1 MNRLQLPV
9 FVIAVLGCAIALL
22 ISVRTQEAQ
31 ATFTYLPFDL
41 VPRDPGDFMPTGAIV
56 NPRWD
61 YLNNIRKNP
70 LWGMQA
76 NTTFAEPDP
85 LVECPGA
92 TQDDSQPSDWFS
104 GSRPC
109 TTVLVT
115 QDSGAFCGPHAE
127 FAPVTYEGYLVWEG
141 HSGPYPFDDDDYEID
156 IFRDEDHALYTG
168 RRGLLGRGPGIEI
181 EFDSDE
187 TIDNYDG
194 IPWWQK
200 FHHHV
205 DNPDEGPGFVGDEI
219 LQARAIIIAP
229 ADLDGS
235 HGYSPE
241 LHPAW
246 LFMVR
251 YFPNVDEEHWAFF
264 ARNWGDKGYCSDADH
279 QLPIQD
285 IHALLPNPDAI
296 DGFAIG
302 DSVAIGD
309 DPSVE
314 GMGQQF
320 IRGQGLA
327 ITFHLPPPDAHGWI
341 AGDIHVGWRT
351 ANVPPP
357 APVPHPGPPPVPA
370 TFFQANKAE
379 YIVDRLVLQMKDD
392 QRAQYLKDMQTCRP
406 HVPPARGKIGF
417 QPPREALTHWP
428 PASPHRSPIQS
439 VVVTYPGRK
448 KRSNC
453 REQALCAAFKGRIPG
468 YPKLCDLTDKMPS
481 RKTSAQSPSRSS
493 SSDQ

>member
-1 MNRLQLPV
+1 MKRLLLPV
-9 FVIAVLGCAIALL
+9 LVVAILGGAIALL
-22 ISVRTQEAQ
+22 ISVPMQDAH
-31 ATFTYLPFDL
+31 ANFTYLPFDL
-41 VPRDPGDFMPTGAIV
+41 VPRDPGDFMPAGVIF

-61 YLNNIRKNP
+61 YLNNIRRNP
-70 LWGMQA
+70 LWGKQA
-76 NTTFAEPDP
+76 NNGVFDQPNP
-85 LVECPGA
+85 LVECPDA
-92 TQDDSQPSDWFS
+92 TQDNSEPSNWFG

-127 FAPVTYEGYLVWEG
+127 FAPVTYEGYLIWEG

-156 IFRDEDHALYTG
+156 IFRDDDNALYTG
-168 RRGLLGRGPGIEI
+168 LRGQPGIGRGIEI

-194 IPWWQK
+194 IPWWQR

-205 DNPDEGPGFVGDEI
+205 DNPDEGPGFVGGEI
-219 LQARAIIIAP
+219 LQKNAIIIAP

-246 LFMVR
+246 LFMVQ
-251 YFPNVDEEHWAFF
+251 YFPNFGEEHWAFF

-279 QLPIQD
+279 QLPLQD
-285 IHALLPNPDAI
+285 IQALIRNPNAI

-302 DSVAIGD
+302 DTVAIGD

-341 AGDIHVGWRT
+341 AGDIHVGWRN
-351 ANVPPP
+351 ADVPPP
-357 APVPHPGPPPVPA
+357 APAPHPGPPPVPA
-370 TFFQANKAE
+370 KFVGENKPE

-392 QRAQYLKDMQTCRP
+392 ERAQYLKDMQACRP
-406 HVPPARGKIGF
+406 QVPPARGKITF
-417 QPPREALTHWP
+417 QPAREALTYWP
-428 PASPHRSPIQS
+428 PASVNKTSIKS
-439 VVVTYPGRK
+439 VVVPYRGRK
-448 KRSNC
+448 PYC
-453 REQALCAAFKGRIPG
+453 RQLALCSAFKGRVPG
-468 YPKLCDLTDKMPS
+468 YPKLCNLVEKPPS
-481 RKTSAQSPSRSS
+481 INQTK
-493 SSDQ
+493 